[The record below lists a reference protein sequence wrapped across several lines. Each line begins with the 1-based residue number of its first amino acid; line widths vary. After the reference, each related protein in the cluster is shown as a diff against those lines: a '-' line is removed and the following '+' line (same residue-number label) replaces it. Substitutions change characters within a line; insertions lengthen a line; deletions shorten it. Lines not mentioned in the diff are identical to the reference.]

1 MVKLID
7 LARKQTRTI
16 FEDTELLV
24 IRGLRGQLDPE
35 ETHVSTKKSEE
46 NADKSEVLLTF
57 AGAEIQDEVFKW
69 TTVTAEIHT
78 KRGYAHANSFAD
90 TVENLV
96 EALPAKVGAIAYA
109 EIVNSWTRKE
119 NGGLEGL
126 EIRELTFDVMIRGK
140 RESGGE
146 PAPPPP
152 HWTEIFDEDNPYLT
166 PRLNSSTNIRSW
178 ENLVA
183 VSYDPPLSSIVS
195 LWTVRNAMLNLPDYS
210 VESVDADP
218 NRGELLHVEQKGLDG
233 VFTNVTDKWFGWAGG
248 LGFSFVYGEYV
259 FDKNGDWERPTSGA
273 GTRVLWEESKTFT
286 PIIRGVRGGSTEMVY
301 ALEGYTIGNAFAKSR
316 PKEALL
322 TVSTSNSY
330 NLRRE
335 IKGVR
340 FWHPDH
346 KDSDPTPPLIP
357 WEEYKQSA
365 STMSVQS
372 DSVMSIPSEEPEYP
386 EEDMGGDV
394 EHMVF
399 IKR

>member
-24 IRGLRGQLDPE
+24 IRGLRAQLDTE

-57 AGAEIQDEVFKW
+57 AGAEIQDEIFKW

-90 TVENLV
+90 EVENLV

-146 PAPPPP
+146 TEPPPPPPP
-152 HWTEIFDEDNPYLT
+152 HWTEVFDEENPYLT
-166 PRLNSSTNIRSW
+166 PRLTSNSLPT
-178 ENLVA
+178 
-183 VSYDPPLSSIVS
+183 VSRAAYNPPLSYPVIHMWSQPGAQFN
-195 LWTVRNAMLNLPDYS
+195 RPGYA
-210 VESVDADP
+210 VESQSEDP
-218 NRGELLHVEQKGLDG
+218 YLDEGLTIEQKGLDG
-233 VFTNVTDKWFGWAGG
+233 VFRNVFTNKWNPYTTSITFY
-248 LGFSFVYGEYV
+248 FVYGEYV
-259 FDKNGDWERPTSGA
+259 FDKYGDWEKPTSGM
-273 GTRVLWEESKTFT
+273 GTRVSWEESKTFT
-286 PIIRGVRGGSTEMVY
+286 PIVAGARGGSTELVY
-301 ALEGYTIGNAFAKSR
+301 ALEGHTILNQFNR
-316 PKEALL
+316 EEALL
-322 TVSTSNSY
+322 TVDVRPAW
-330 NLRRE
+330 NLQRE

-357 WEEYKQSA
+357 WEEYTQSV
-365 STMSVQS
+365 STMSIQS
-372 DSVMSIPSEEPEYP
+372 VSVMSIQSEEPEYP
-386 EEDMGGDV
+386 SEDLGEDG